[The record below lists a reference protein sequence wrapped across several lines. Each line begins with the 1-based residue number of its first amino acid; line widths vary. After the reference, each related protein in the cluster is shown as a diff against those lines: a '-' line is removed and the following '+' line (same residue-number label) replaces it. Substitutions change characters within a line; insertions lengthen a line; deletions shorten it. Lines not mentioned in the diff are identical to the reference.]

1 MGKLKMDTSMM
12 KAITYSEFGVSTEVL
27 KVKELPIPKV
37 GKDEVLVALEFS
49 GSNPSDA
56 KSRAGNRPGITKP
69 QFEQIVPNSDGSG
82 IITAVGEAV
91 DKGRIGQRVWIWNG
105 QWQRPNGTAAEYIS
119 VPSAQAVEMPKDM
132 SFETGAC
139 LGIPG
144 LTASYCTLGDGALSG
159 KTVFVSGG
167 AGAVG
172 HTCIQLAKWSGATV
186 IASGSENGFEHIR
199 EAGADHVFDY
209 RDPDLSKKILD
220 LCPPGVDRAIEVEF
234 GENVNLLHKIVR
246 QNGEISLYGGAK
258 NMTPTFPFGP
268 YLFKALKINI
278 ALIYILPKQDR
289 DIAIKALHDAH
300 SDGALKMAVGRVF
313 SLEDCALSHD
323 ATLTPGRKGSVLLKL
338 K

>member
-1 MGKLKMDTSMM
+1 MDTSMM
-12 KAITYSEFGVSTEVL
+12 KAITYNEFGVSTEVL

-91 DKGRIGQRVWIWNG
+91 DKSRIGQRVWIWNG

-119 VPSAQAVEMPKDM
+119 VPSAQAVEMPEDM

-209 RDPDLSKKILD
+209 RDPDLSNKILD
-220 LCPPGVDRAIEVEF
+220 ICPPGVDRAIEVEF

-300 SDGALKMAVGRVF
+300 SEGALKMAVGNVF
-313 SLEDCALSHD
+313 RLEECALSHD
-323 ATLTPGRKGSVLLKL
+323 ATLTPGRKGSVLLKI
-338 K
+338 

>member
-1 MGKLKMDTSMM
+1 MDASMM
-12 KAITYSEFGVSTEVL
+12 KAITYSEFGVSTDVL

-37 GKDEVLVALEFS
+37 SKDEVLVALEFS

-91 DKGRIGQRVWIWNG
+91 DKSRIGQRVWIWNG
-105 QWQRPNGTAAEYIS
+105 QWQRPNGTAAEYIA
-119 VPSAQAVEMPKDM
+119 VPSAQAVEMPEDM

-172 HTCIQLAKWSGATV
+172 HTCIQLAKWSGARV
-186 IASGSENGFEHIR
+186 IASGSENGFQHIR

-220 LCPPGVDRAIEVEF
+220 ICPPGVDRAIEVEF

-258 NMTPTFPFGP
+258 NMNPTFPFGP

-278 ALIYILPKQDR
+278 ALIYILPEQDR

-300 SDGALKMAVGRVF
+300 SEGALKISVGNVF
-313 SLEDCALSHD
+313 RLEECALSHD
-323 ATLTPGRKGSVLLKL
+323 ATLTPGRRGSVLLKI
-338 K
+338 

>member
-1 MGKLKMDTSMM
+1 MM
-12 KAITYSEFGVSTEVL
+12 KAITYSEFGVSTDVL

-37 GKDEVLVALEFS
+37 SKDEVLVALEFS

-82 IITAVGEAV
+82 IITAVGETV
-91 DKGRIGQRVWIWNG
+91 DKSRIGQRVWIWNG

-119 VPSAQAVEMPKDM
+119 VPSAQAVEMPENM

-186 IASGSENGFEHIR
+186 IASGSENGFEHIL
-199 EAGADHVFDY
+199 EAGADHVFNY

-220 LCPPGVDRAIEVEF
+220 ICPPGVDRAIEVEF

-258 NMTPTFPFGP
+258 NMSPTFPFGP

-300 SDGALKMAVGRVF
+300 SDGALKMAVGNVF
-313 SLEDCALSHD
+313 SLEECAKSHD
-323 ATLTPGRKGSVLLKL
+323 ATLTPGRRGSVLIKI
-338 K
+338 

>member
-1 MGKLKMDTSMM
+1 MDTSMM

-82 IITAVGEAV
+82 IITAVGKAV

-119 VPSAQAVEMPKDM
+119 VPSAQAVEMPADM

>member
-1 MGKLKMDTSMM
+1 MDASMM
-12 KAITYSEFGVSTEVL
+12 KAVAYNEFGVSTDVL
-27 KVKELPIPKV
+27 KVKELPIPKA
-37 GKDEVLVALEFS
+37 GKDEVLVALEYS

-91 DKGRIGQRVWIWNG
+91 DKSRVGQRVWIWNG

-119 VPSAQAVEMPKDM
+119 VPSAQAVEMPNDM

-144 LTASYCTLGDGALSG
+144 LTASYCTLGDGALGG
-159 KTVFVSGG
+159 KKVFVSGG

-220 LCPPGVDRAIEVEF
+220 ISPLGVDRAIEVEF

-278 ALIYILPKQDR
+278 ALIYILPKKER
-289 DIAIKALHDAH
+289 DIAIKALHEAH
-300 SDGALKMAVGRVF
+300 SDGALKMAVGSIF
-313 SLEDCALSHD
+313 SLEECAKSHD
-323 ATLTPGRKGSVLLKL
+323 ATLKPGRRGSVLIKI
-338 K
+338 

>member
-1 MGKLKMDTSMM
+1 MM

-82 IITAVGEAV
+82 IITAVGEAI
-91 DKGRIGQRVWIWNG
+91 DKSRIGQRVWIWNG

-119 VPSAQAVEMPKDM
+119 VPSAQAVEMPADM

-144 LTASYCTLGDGALSG
+144 LTASYCTLGDGELGG

-209 RDPDLSKKILD
+209 RDPDLSNKILD
-220 LCPPGVDRAIEVEF
+220 ICPPGVDRAIEVEF
-234 GENVNLLHKIVR
+234 GENVNLLHKIVK

-300 SDGALKMAVGRVF
+300 SDGALNMAVGNVF
-313 SLEDCALSHD
+313 SLEECAKSHD
-323 ATLTPGRKGSVLLKL
+323 ATLTPGRRGSVLIKI
-338 K
+338 

>member
-1 MGKLKMDTSMM
+1 MDASMM
-12 KAITYSEFGVSTEVL
+12 KAITYSDFGVSTDVL
-27 KVKELPIPKV
+27 KIRELPIPKV
-37 GKDEVLVALEFS
+37 GKDEVLVSLEFS

-56 KSRAGNRPGITKP
+56 KSRAGNRPGVKKP

-82 IITAVGEAV
+82 TITAVGEGV
-91 DKGRIGQRVWIWNG
+91 NENRIGQRVWIWNG

-186 IASGSENGFEHIR
+186 IASGSESGFEHIR
-199 EAGADHVFDY
+199 EAGADYVFDY

-220 LCPPGVDRAIEVEF
+220 ICQPGVDRAIEVEF

-246 QNGEISLYGGAK
+246 QNGEIS
-258 NMTPTFPFGP
+258 
-268 YLFKALKINI
+268 
-278 ALIYILPKQDR
+278 
-289 DIAIKALHDAH
+289 
-300 SDGALKMAVGRVF
+300 
-313 SLEDCALSHD
+313 
-323 ATLTPGRKGSVLLKL
+323 
-338 K
+338 

>member
-1 MGKLKMDTSMM
+1 MDASMM
-12 KAITYSEFGVSTEVL
+12 KAITYSDFGVSTDVL
-27 KVKELPIPKV
+27 KIMELPIPKV
-37 GKDEVLVALEFS
+37 GKDEVLVSLEFS

-56 KSRAGNRPGITKP
+56 KSRAGNRPGVTKP

-82 IITAVGEAV
+82 TITAVGEGV
-91 DKGRIGQRVWIWNG
+91 NENRIGQRVWIWNG
-105 QWQRPNGTAAEYIS
+105 QWQRPNGTAAEYIAL
-119 VPSAQAVEMPKDM
+119 PSAQAVEMPESM

-144 LTASYCTLGDGALSG
+144 LTASYCTLGDGELCG

-172 HTCIQLAKWSGATV
+172 HTCIQLAKWSGASV
-186 IASGSENGFEHIR
+186 IASGSENGFQHMR

-209 RDPDLSKKILD
+209 RDPDISKKILD
-220 LCPPGVDRAIEVEF
+220 IYPNGVDRAIEVEF

-258 NMTPTFPFGP
+258 NMNPKFPFGP

-278 ALIYILPKQDR
+278 ALIYILPKYDR
-289 DIAIKALHDAH
+289 DRAIKALHDAY
-300 SDGALKMAVGRVF
+300 SDGALKMAIGHVF
-313 SLEDCALSHD
+313 DFKDFAQSHD
-323 ATLTPGRKGSVLLKL
+323 ATLTPGRKGSVLIKI
-338 K
+338 

>member
-1 MGKLKMDTSMM
+1 MDASMM
-12 KAITYSEFGVSTEVL
+12 KAITYSDFGVSTDVL
-27 KVKELPIPKV
+27 KIRELPIPKV
-37 GKDEVLVALEFS
+37 GKDEVLVSLEFS

-56 KSRAGNRPGITKP
+56 KSRAGNRPGVTKP

-82 IITAVGEAV
+82 TITAVGEGV
-91 DKGRIGQRVWIWNG
+91 NENRIGQRVWIWNG
-105 QWQRPNGTAAEYIS
+105 QWQRPNGTAAEYIAL
-119 VPSAQAVEMPKDM
+119 PSAQAVEMPESM

-144 LTASYCTLGDGALSG
+144 LTASYCTLGDGELGG

-172 HTCIQLAKWSGATV
+172 HTCIQLAKWSGASV
-186 IASGSENGFEHIR
+186 IASGSENGFQHMR

-209 RDPDLSKKILD
+209 RDPDISKKILD
-220 LCPPGVDRAIEVEF
+220 IYPNGVDRAIEVEF

-258 NMTPTFPFGP
+258 NMNPTFPFGP

-278 ALIYILPKQDR
+278 ALIYILPKDDR
-289 DIAIKALHDAH
+289 DRAIKALHDAH
-300 SDGALKMAVGRVF
+300 FDGALKMAIGHVF
-313 SLEDCALSHD
+313 DFTDFAQSHD
-323 ATLTPGRKGSVLLKL
+323 ATLIPGRKGSVLIKI
-338 K
+338 

>member
-1 MGKLKMDTSMM
+1 MDASMM
-12 KAITYSEFGVSTEVL
+12 KAITYSEFGVSTDVL

-37 GKDEVLVALEFS
+37 SKDEVLVALEFS

-91 DKGRIGQRVWIWNG
+91 DKSRIGQRVWIWNG

-144 LTASYCTLGDGALSG
+144 LTASYCTLGDGALGG

-172 HTCIQLAKWSGATV
+172 HTCIQLAKWSGARV
-186 IASGSENGFEHIR
+186 IASGSENGFQHIR

-220 LCPPGVDRAIEVEF
+220 ICPPGVDRAIEVEF

-258 NMTPTFPFGP
+258 NMNPTFPFGP

-278 ALIYILPKQDR
+278 ALIYILPEQDR

-300 SDGALKMAVGRVF
+300 SEGALKMAVGNVF
-313 SLEDCALSHD
+313 SLEECAKSHD
-323 ATLTPGRKGSVLLKL
+323 ATLTPGRKGSVLIKI
-338 K
+338 

>member
-1 MGKLKMDTSMM
+1 MM

-37 GKDEVLVALEFS
+37 GNDEVLVALEFS

-82 IITAVGEAV
+82 IITAVGEAI
-91 DKGRIGQRVWIWNG
+91 DKSRIGQRVWIWNG

-119 VPSAQAVEMPKDM
+119 VPSAQAVEMPADM

-144 LTASYCTLGDGALSG
+144 LTASYCTLGDGELGG

-209 RDPDLSKKILD
+209 RDPDLSNKILD
-220 LCPPGVDRAIEVEF
+220 ICPPGVDRAIEVEF
-234 GENVNLLHKIVR
+234 GENVNLLHKIVK

-289 DIAIKALHDAH
+289 DVAIKALHDAH
-300 SDGALKMAVGRVF
+300 SEGALKMAVGNVF
-313 SLEDCALSHD
+313 RLEECALSHD
-323 ATLTPGRKGSVLLKL
+323 ATLTPGRKGSVLLKI
-338 K
+338 

>member
-1 MGKLKMDTSMM
+1 MDASMM
-12 KAITYSEFGVSTEVL
+12 KAITYSEFGVSTDVL
-27 KVKELPIPKV
+27 KVKELPIPIV
-37 GKDEVLVALEFS
+37 SKDEVLVALEFS

-91 DKGRIGQRVWIWNG
+91 DKSRIGQRVWIWNG

-119 VPSAQAVEMPKDM
+119 VPSAQAVEMPENM

-199 EAGADHVFDY
+199 QAGADHVFDY

-220 LCPPGVDRAIEVEF
+220 ICPPGVDRAIEVEF
-234 GENVNLLHKIVR
+234 GENINLLHKIVR

-258 NMTPTFPFGP
+258 NMSPTFPFGP

-289 DIAIKALHDAH
+289 DLAIKALHDAH
-300 SDGALKMAVGRVF
+300 SEGALKMAVGNVF
-313 SLEDCALSHD
+313 SLEECALSHD
-323 ATLTPGRKGSVLLKL
+323 ATLTPGRKGSVLLKI
-338 K
+338 

>member
-1 MGKLKMDTSMM
+1 MDTSMM

-37 GKDEVLVALEFS
+37 GNDEVLVALEFS

-82 IITAVGEAV
+82 IITAVGEAI
-91 DKGRIGQRVWIWNG
+91 DKSRIGQRVWIWNG

-119 VPSAQAVEMPKDM
+119 VPSAQAVEMPADM

-144 LTASYCTLGDGALSG
+144 LTASYCTLGDGELGG

-209 RDPDLSKKILD
+209 RDPDLSNKILD
-220 LCPPGVDRAIEVEF
+220 ICPPGVDRAIEVEF
-234 GENVNLLHKIVR
+234 GENVNLLHKIVK

-289 DIAIKALHDAH
+289 DVAIKALHDAH
-300 SDGALKMAVGRVF
+300 SEGALEMAVGNVF
-313 SLEDCALSHD
+313 RLEECALSHD
-323 ATLTPGRKGSVLLKL
+323 ATLTPGRKGSVLLKI
-338 K
+338 

>member
-1 MGKLKMDTSMM
+1 MM
-12 KAITYSEFGVSTEVL
+12 KAITYSEFGVSTDVL
-27 KVKELPIPKV
+27 KFKELPIPKV

-82 IITAVGEAV
+82 IISSVGEAV
-91 DKGRIGQRVWIWNG
+91 DKSRIGQRVWVWNG

-119 VPSAQAVEMPKDM
+119 VPSAQAVQMPADM

-199 EAGADHVFDY
+199 AAGADHVFDY
-209 RDPDLSKKILD
+209 SDPDLSKKILD
-220 LCPPGVDRAIEVEF
+220 ISPQGVDRAIEVEF

-289 DIAIKALHDAH
+289 DVAIKALHDAH
-300 SDGALKMAVGRVF
+300 SEGALKMAVGNVF
-313 SLEDCALSHD
+313 SLEECALSHD
-323 ATLTPGRKGSVLLKL
+323 ATLTPGRKGSVLLKI
-338 K
+338 

>member
-1 MGKLKMDTSMM
+1 MM

-37 GKDEVLVALEFS
+37 GNDEVLVALEFS

-82 IITAVGEAV
+82 IITAVGEAI
-91 DKGRIGQRVWIWNG
+91 DKSRIGQRVWIWNG

-119 VPSAQAVEMPKDM
+119 VPSAQAVEMPADM

-144 LTASYCTLGDGALSG
+144 LTASYCTLGDGALDG

-209 RDPDLSKKILD
+209 RDPDLSNKILD
-220 LCPPGVDRAIEVEF
+220 ICPPGVDRAIEVEF
-234 GENVNLLHKIVR
+234 GENVNLLHKIVK

-289 DIAIKALHDAH
+289 DVAIKALHDAH
-300 SDGALKMAVGRVF
+300 SEGALKMAVGNVF
-313 SLEDCALSHD
+313 RLEECALSHD
-323 ATLTPGRKGSVLLKL
+323 ATLTPGRKGSVLLKI
-338 K
+338 

>member
-1 MGKLKMDTSMM
+1 MDVSMM
-12 KAITYSEFGVSTEVL
+12 KAITYSEFGVSNDVL

-37 GKDEVLVALEFS
+37 GKDEVLVALKFS

-69 QFEQIVPNSDGSG
+69 QFEHIVPNSDGSG
-82 IITAVGEAV
+82 IITAVGEDV
-91 DKGRIGQRVWIWNG
+91 DKIRIGQRVWIWNG

-119 VPSAQAVEMPKDM
+119 VPSAQAVEMPDDM

-144 LTASYCTLGDGALSG
+144 LTASYCTLGDGALG
-159 KTVFVSGG
+159 RKTVFVSGG

-186 IASGSENGFEHIR
+186 IASGSKNGFQHIR
-199 EAGADHVFDY
+199 GAGADHVFDY

-220 LCPPGVDRAIEVEF
+220 ICPTGVDRAIEVEF
-234 GENVNLLHKIVR
+234 GENVNLLHKIVK

-289 DIAIKALHDAH
+289 DIAIKALHEAH
-300 SDGALKMAVGRVF
+300 SDGALKMAVGNVF
-313 SLEDCALSHD
+313 SLEECAKSHD
-323 ATLTPGRKGSVLLKL
+323 ATLTPGRKGSVLIKI
-338 K
+338 

>member
-1 MGKLKMDTSMM
+1 MM
-12 KAITYSEFGVSTEVL
+12 RAITYSEFGMSTDVL
-27 KVKELPIPKV
+27 KLRELPVPKADK
-37 GKDEVLVALEFS
+37 GEVLVSLEYS

-69 QFEQIVPNSDGSG
+69 QFEEIVPNSDGSG
-82 IITAVGEAV
+82 IITAVGEGV
-91 DKGRIGQRVWIWNG
+91 DKTRIGERVWIWNG
-105 QWQRPNGTAAEYIS
+105 QWQRPNGTAAEYIT
-119 VPSAQAVEMPKDM
+119 VPSDQAVEMPDDM

-144 LTASYCTLGDGALSG
+144 LTASYCTLGDGPVKG

-172 HTCIQLAKWSGATV
+172 HTCIQLAKWSGANV
-186 IASGSENGFEHIR
+186 IASGSENGFEHFR

-220 LCPPGVDRAIEVEF
+220 ICPSGVDRAIEVEF

-258 NMTPTFPFGP
+258 NMNPTFPFGP

-278 ALIYILPKQDR
+278 ALIYILPKDDR
-289 DIAIKALHDAH
+289 DRAIKALHDAH
-300 SDGALKMAVGRVF
+300 SDGALKMAIGHVF
-313 SLEDCALSHD
+313 DFNDFAQSHD
-323 ATLTPGRKGSVLLKL
+323 ATLTPGRKGSVLVKI
-338 K
+338 

>member
-1 MGKLKMDTSMM
+1 MM
-12 KAITYSEFGVSTEVL
+12 KAITYSEFGVATDVL

-37 GKDEVLVALEFS
+37 SKDEVLVALEFS

-91 DKGRIGQRVWIWNG
+91 DKSRIGQRVWIWNG
-105 QWQRPNGTAAEYIS
+105 QWQRPNGTAAEYIA
-119 VPSAQAVEMPKDM
+119 VPSAQAVEMPEDM

-209 RDPDLSKKILD
+209 RDTDLSKKILD
-220 LCPPGVDRAIEVEF
+220 ICPPGVDRAIEVEF

-258 NMTPTFPFGP
+258 NMSPTFPFGP

-278 ALIYILPKQDR
+278 ALIYILPEQDR

-300 SDGALKMAVGRVF
+300 SEGALKMAVGNVF
-313 SLEDCALSHD
+313 SLEECAKSHD
-323 ATLTPGRKGSVLLKL
+323 ATLTPGRKGSVLIKI
-338 K
+338 

>member
-1 MGKLKMDTSMM
+1 MDASIM
-12 KAITYSEFGVSTEVL
+12 KAVTYSEFGVSAEVL

-91 DKGRIGQRVWIWNG
+91 DKSRIGQRVWIWNG

-119 VPSAQAVEMPKDM
+119 VSSAQAVEMPEDM

-167 AGAVG
+167 SGAVG

-220 LCPPGVDRAIEVEF
+220 ICPSGVDRAIEVEF

-258 NMTPTFPFGP
+258 NMSPTFPFGP

-300 SDGALKMAVGRVF
+300 SDGALKMAVGKVF
-313 SLEDCALSHD
+313 SLEECAKSHD
-323 ATLTPGRKGSVLLKL
+323 ATLTPGRRGSVLIKI
-338 K
+338 

>member
-1 MGKLKMDTSMM
+1 MM

-37 GKDEVLVALEFS
+37 GNDEVLVALEFS

-82 IITAVGEAV
+82 IITAVGEAI
-91 DKGRIGQRVWIWNG
+91 DKSRIGQRVWIWNG

-119 VPSAQAVEMPKDM
+119 VPSAQAVEMPADM

-144 LTASYCTLGDGALSG
+144 LTASYCTLGDGELGG

-209 RDPDLSKKILD
+209 RDPDLSNKILD
-220 LCPPGVDRAIEVEF
+220 ICPPGVDRAIEVEF
-234 GENVNLLHKIVR
+234 GENVNLLHKIVK

-289 DIAIKALHDAH
+289 DVAIKALHDAH
-300 SDGALKMAVGRVF
+300 SEGALEMAVGNVF
-313 SLEDCALSHD
+313 RLEECALSHD
-323 ATLTPGRKGSVLLKL
+323 ATLTPGRKGSVLLKI
-338 K
+338 

>member
-1 MGKLKMDTSMM
+1 MDTSMM

-82 IITAVGEAV
+82 IITAVGEAI
-91 DKGRIGQRVWIWNG
+91 DKSRIGQRVWIWNG

-119 VPSAQAVEMPKDM
+119 VPSTQAVEMPNDM

-144 LTASYCTLGDGALSG
+144 LTASYCTLGDGAVSG

-209 RDPDLSKKILD
+209 RDPDLSRKILD
-220 LCPPGVDRAIEVEF
+220 ISPPGVDRAIEVEF

-278 ALIYILPKQDR
+278 ALIYILPKQER

-300 SDGALKMAVGRVF
+300 SDGALNMAVGNVF
-313 SLEDCALSHD
+313 SLEECAKSHD
-323 ATLTPGRKGSVLLKL
+323 ATLTPGRRGSVLIKI
-338 K
+338 

>member
-1 MGKLKMDTSMM
+1 MM

-37 GKDEVLVALEFS
+37 DKDEVLVALEFS

-82 IITAVGEAV
+82 IITAVGEAI
-91 DKGRIGQRVWIWNG
+91 DKSRIGQRVWIWNG

-119 VPSAQAVEMPKDM
+119 VPSAQAVEMPADM

-144 LTASYCTLGDGALSG
+144 LTASYCTLGDGGLGG

-209 RDPDLSKKILD
+209 RDPDLSNKILD
-220 LCPPGVDRAIEVEF
+220 ICPPGVDRAIEVEF
-234 GENVNLLHKIVR
+234 GENVNLLHKIVK

-300 SDGALKMAVGRVF
+300 SDGALNMAVGNVF
-313 SLEDCALSHD
+313 SLEECAKSHD
-323 ATLTPGRKGSVLLKL
+323 ATLTPGRRGSVLIKI
-338 K
+338 

>member
-1 MGKLKMDTSMM
+1 MDASMM
-12 KAITYSEFGVSTEVL
+12 KAITYSEFGVSTDVL
-27 KVKELPIPKV
+27 KAKELPIPKV

-69 QFEQIVPNSDGSG
+69 QFERIVPNSDGSG
-82 IITAVGEAV
+82 IITVVGEAV
-91 DKGRIGQRVWIWNG
+91 DKSRIGQRVWIWNG

-119 VPSAQAVEMPKDM
+119 VPSTQAVEMPEDM

-144 LTASYCTLGDGALSG
+144 LTASYCTLGDGALNG

-220 LCPPGVDRAIEVEF
+220 ICPPGVDRAIEVEF
-234 GENVNLLHKIVR
+234 GENINLLHKIVR

-258 NMTPTFPFGP
+258 NMTPSFPFGP

-300 SDGALKMAVGRVF
+300 SDGALKMAVGNVF
-313 SLEDCALSHD
+313 SLEDCAQSHD
-323 ATLTPGRKGSVLLKL
+323 ATLAPGRKGSVLLKL

>member
-1 MGKLKMDTSMM
+1 MDTSMM
-12 KAITYSEFGVSTEVL
+12 KAITYSEFGVSTDVL
-27 KVKELPIPKV
+27 KFKELPIPKV

-82 IITAVGEAV
+82 IITAVGESV
-91 DKGRIGQRVWIWNG
+91 DKSRIGQRVWIWNG

-144 LTASYCTLGDGALSG
+144 LTASYCTLGDGALG
-159 KTVFVSGG
+159 EKTVFISGG

-209 RDPDLSKKILD
+209 RDPDLSKKVLD
-220 LCPPGVDRAIEVEF
+220 ISPPGVDRAIEVEF

-246 QNGEISLYGGAK
+246 QNGEISLFGGAK

-300 SDGALKMAVGRVF
+300 SDGALNMAVGDIF
-313 SLEDCALSHD
+313 SLEECAKSHD
-323 ATLTPGRKGSVLLKL
+323 ATLTPGRKGSVLIKM
-338 K
+338 

>member
-1 MGKLKMDTSMM
+1 MDASMM
-12 KAITYSEFGVSTEVL
+12 KAITYSEFGVATDVL

-37 GKDEVLVALEFS
+37 SKDEVLVALEFS

-82 IITAVGEAV
+82 IITAVGESV
-91 DKGRIGQRVWIWNG
+91 DKSRIGQRVWIWNG
-105 QWQRPNGTAAEYIS
+105 QWQRPNGTAAEYIA
-119 VPSAQAVEMPKDM
+119 VPSAQAVEMPEDM

-209 RDPDLSKKILD
+209 RDTDLSKKILD
-220 LCPPGVDRAIEVEF
+220 ICPPGVDRAIEVEF

-300 SDGALKMAVGRVF
+300 SEGALKMAVENVF
-313 SLEDCALSHD
+313 SLEECAKSHD
-323 ATLTPGRKGSVLLKL
+323 ATITPGRRGSVLIKI
-338 K
+338 